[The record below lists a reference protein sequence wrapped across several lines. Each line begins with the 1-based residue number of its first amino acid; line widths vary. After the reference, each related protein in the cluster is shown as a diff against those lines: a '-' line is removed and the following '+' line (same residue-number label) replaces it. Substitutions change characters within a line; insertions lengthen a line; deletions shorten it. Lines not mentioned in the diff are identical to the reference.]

1 MLLPQS
7 LYSIEDKNFCQTGK
21 VAMKKEENHFFIAT
35 DCKNDKVG
43 KPSARGCAIP
53 VELHRES
60 GIFPIKAKNATRFPF
75 WRERGNDDNSLSSL
89 AVSP

>member
-1 MLLPQS
+1 
-7 LYSIEDKNFCQTGK
+7 
-21 VAMKKEENHFFIAT
+21 MKKEENHFFIAT

-43 KPSARGCAIP
+43 KPSARGGAIP

-75 WRERGNDDNSLSSL
+75 WRERGTSLRLVESRML
-89 AVSP
+89 YVRA

>member
-1 MLLPQS
+1 
-7 LYSIEDKNFCQTGK
+7 
-21 VAMKKEENHFFIAT
+21 MKKEENHFFIAT

-75 WRERGNDDNSLSSL
+75 WRERIKATNFVCCLQIPSGFES
-89 AVSP
+89 V

>member
-1 MLLPQS
+1 
-7 LYSIEDKNFCQTGK
+7 
-21 VAMKKEENHFFIAT
+21 MKKGENHFFIAT

-75 WRERGNDDNSLSSL
+75 WRERGNDDNRLSSL